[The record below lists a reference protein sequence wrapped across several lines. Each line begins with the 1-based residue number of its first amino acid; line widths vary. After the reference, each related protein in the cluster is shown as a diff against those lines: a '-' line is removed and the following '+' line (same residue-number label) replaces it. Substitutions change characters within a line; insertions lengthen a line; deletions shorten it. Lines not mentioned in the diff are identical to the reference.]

1 MYIMIQKMKGEYQ
14 MLFREYLINERKLA
28 LATTEAY
35 ERIAKEFTGDLKKS
49 NGDVKKAMYKYT
61 IRKVEEQLSPGSFNY
76 YLSGINNFI
85 RYLVI
90 HGPDDAPL
98 KNSDFKIKHRKFDYL
113 PQIQSAKIIRR
124 IHSVIKNHTAFNT
137 REKLT
142 ISLALNHG
150 LLPGDFTNMEYQD
163 ICFEKNEIVIYKK
176 DNNIPRYVFLLEHE
190 VELLTEYIANKPI
203 ESNDSSYV
211 FSNGRKPVSSVTL
224 LKVLDK
230 LSELLGENITFK
242 KLRNTFIVDCLAC
255 EINPMYIMVYM
266 GIKNLVTVLNY
277 ERLNINRFAEVLRI
291 MKKLRYKPTKDNQI
305 KILLYYRKTIAM
317 LANTEEQN
325 KEIIKMS

>member
-1 MYIMIQKMKGEYQ
+1 MKGEYQ
-14 MLFREYLINERKLA
+14 MLFREYLINEKQLA

-49 NGDVKKAMYKYT
+49 NGDVKKAMYEYT

-90 HGPDDAPL
+90 YRPDDVSL
-98 KNSDFKIKHRKFDYL
+98 KNSNFKMKHRKFDYL
-113 PQIQSAKIIRR
+113 PQIQSAKTIRR

-137 REKLT
+137 REKLI

-150 LLPGDFTNMEYQD
+150 LLPADFMNIEYQD

-190 VELLTEYIANKPI
+190 LELLTEYIANKPI
-203 ESNDSSYV
+203 KPNDSSYI
-211 FSNGRKPVSSVTL
+211 FSNGCKPLSSVTL

-255 EINPMYIMVYM
+255 EINPMYVMVYM

-291 MKKLRYKPTKDNQI
+291 MKDLRYEATKENQI
-305 KILLYYRKTIAM
+305 KILLYYRKTVAL
-317 LANTEEQN
+317 LANTENQN
-325 KEIIKMS
+325 KENIKLS

>member
-1 MYIMIQKMKGEYQ
+1 MKGEYQ
-14 MLFREYLINERKLA
+14 MLFREYLINEKQLA
-28 LATTEAY
+28 LSTTEAY
-35 ERIAKEFTGDLKKS
+35 ERIAKEFTVDLKKN
-49 NGDVKKAMYKYT
+49 NGDVKKAMYEYT

-90 HGPDDAPL
+90 YRPDDVPL
-98 KNSDFKIKHRKFDYL
+98 KNSNFKMKHRKFDYL
-113 PQIQSAKIIRR
+113 PQIQSAKTIGR

-137 REKLT
+137 REKLI

-150 LLPGDFTNMEYQD
+150 LLPADFMNIEYQD
-163 ICFEKNEIVIYKK
+163 ICFKKNEIVIYKK

-190 VELLTEYIANKPI
+190 LELLTEYIANKPI
-203 ESNDSSYV
+203 KPNDSSYI
-211 FSNGRKPVSSVTL
+211 FSNGCKPLSSVTL

-255 EINPMYIMVYM
+255 EINPMYVMVYM

-291 MKKLRYKPTKDNQI
+291 LKDLRYESTKENQI
-305 KILLYYRKTIAM
+305 KILLYYRKTIAI
-317 LANTEEQN
+317 LANTENQN
-325 KEIIKMS
+325 KENIKLY

>member
-1 MYIMIQKMKGEYQ
+1 MKGEYQ
-14 MLFREYLINERKLA
+14 MLFREYLINEKQLA
-28 LATTEAY
+28 LSTTEAY
-35 ERIAKEFTGDLKKS
+35 ERIAKEFTVDLKKN
-49 NGDVKKAMYKYT
+49 NGDVKKAMYEYT

-90 HGPDDAPL
+90 YRPDDVPL
-98 KNSDFKIKHRKFDYL
+98 KNSNFKMKHRKFDYL
-113 PQIQSAKIIRR
+113 PQIQSAKTIRR

-137 REKLT
+137 REKLI

-150 LLPGDFTNMEYQD
+150 LLPADFMNIEYQD
-163 ICFEKNEIVIYKK
+163 ICFKKNEIVIYKK

-190 VELLTEYIANKPI
+190 LELLTEYIANKPI
-203 ESNDSSYV
+203 KPNDSSYI
-211 FSNGRKPVSSVTL
+211 FSNGCKPLSSVTL

-255 EINPMYIMVYM
+255 EINPMYVMVYM

-291 MKKLRYKPTKDNQI
+291 LKDLRYESTKENQI
-305 KILLYYRKTIAM
+305 KILLYYRKTIAI
-317 LANTEEQN
+317 LANTENQN
-325 KEIIKMS
+325 KENIKLY

>member
-1 MYIMIQKMKGEYQ
+1 MKGEYQ
-14 MLFREYLINERKLA
+14 MLFREYLINEKQLA
-28 LATTEAY
+28 LSTTEAY
-35 ERIAKEFTGDLKKS
+35 ERIAKEFTVDLKKN
-49 NGDVKKAMYKYT
+49 NGDVKKAMYEYT

-90 HGPDDAPL
+90 YRPDDVPL
-98 KNSDFKIKHRKFDYL
+98 KNSNFKMKHRKFDYL
-113 PQIQSAKIIRR
+113 PQIQSAKTIRR

-137 REKLT
+137 REKL
-142 ISLALNHG
+142 IVSLALNHG
-150 LLPGDFTNMEYQD
+150 LLPADFMNIEYQD
-163 ICFEKNEIVIYKK
+163 ICFKENEIVIYKK

-190 VELLTEYIANKPI
+190 LELLTEYIANKPI
-203 ESNDSSYV
+203 KPNDSSYI
-211 FSNGRKPVSSVTL
+211 FSNGCKPLSSVTL

-255 EINPMYIMVYM
+255 EINPMYVMVYM

-291 MKKLRYKPTKDNQI
+291 LKDLRYESTKENQI
-305 KILLYYRKTIAM
+305 KILLYYRKTIAI
-317 LANTEEQN
+317 LANTENQN
-325 KEIIKMS
+325 KENIKLY